1 MKNFFDN
8 ERHNETAN
16 NHFDSILLMLQ
27 QCEAHSSEF
36 AYAWDMFRSFMDH
49 FRYKQME
56 KQAAIEANKVPQ
68 MAEPAIPV
76 PPIQ

>member
-1 MKNFFDN
+1 MKSFFDN

-56 KQAAIEANKVPQ
+56 KNSMVEANRVPQ
-68 MAEPAIPV
+68 MESPIAV